1 MRIVWVLTVLH
12 LVTGRTGVEASSMQS
27 VQPASV
33 SGSPQYEQITI
44 GFYETKAA
52 CRQMLTQLAQ
62 APGVKA
68 GSAQC
73 RKELN

>member
-1 MRIVWVLTVLH
+1 MRIVWALTVLH
-12 LVTGRTGVEASSMQS
+12 LVAGHTGVEASSTRA
-27 VQPASV
+27 VQPESV

-44 GFYETKAA
+44 GFYESKAA
-52 CRQMLTQLAQ
+52 CSRMLIQLAH
-62 APGVKA
+62 APGIKA

>member
-12 LVTGRTGVEASSMQS
+12 LVAGRPGIEASSTQA

-33 SGSPQYEQITI
+33 SGSPQYERVTI

-52 CRQMLTQLAQ
+52 CSRMLIQLAQ